1 MTDQFGQSIGL
12 HLVHDLCAIA
22 LNGSDADFKFL
33 RDRMIGQASG
43 HKVKDFHLARCEF
56 AEAALEIFAGTRLTE
71 LLAGA
76 G

>member
-1 MTDQFGQSIGL
+1 MLWHQPTEPDRLTDQFGQSIGL

-43 HKVKDFHLARCEF
+43 DEVEVFDLVT
-56 AEAALEIFAGTRLTE
+56 AGLTE
-71 LLAGA
+71 
-76 G
+76 